1 MSRAKGATL
10 KPFSSAKAMKPDRLG
25 GGVRYECQLTAG
37 TAIGHDVAAAD
48 ITAELDVHLL
58 DHAFMMAGGTGLR
71 QPQRAVGTSAYP
83 ELQRSYERR
92 YVPTFSIASR
102 GSGRGYEVVLCG

>member
-58 DHAFMMAGGTGLR
+58 DHAFMMAGGTVCANHSEL
-71 QPQRAVGTSAYP
+71 SAP
-83 ELQRSYERR
+83 AHTKSAAKL
-92 YVPTFSIASR
+92 
-102 GSGRGYEVVLCG
+102 